1 MDKYFDRVTIE
12 LSDSEDDGEEVQK
25 EWVPH
30 SSQSNARSYIVS
42 NNCLRLCYFSVVY
55 QLKDRYKD
63 RPLPY
68 LIGTKEWHEKWHIG
82 LAEDEN
88 EESDDE
94 DKGGSGDDASL
105 SSSPA
110 MSVSSNVPL
119 SLSESENP
127 TGGNRPRKSGLSH
140 WLNLTGFFI
149 QIW

>member
-1 MDKYFDRVTIE
+1 M
-12 LSDSEDDGEEVQK
+12 
-25 EWVPH
+25 
-30 SSQSNARSYIVS
+30 
-42 NNCLRLCYFSVVY
+42 VY

-88 EESDDE
+88 EDSDDE
-94 DKGGSGDDASL
+94 DKRGSEDDASL

-110 MSVSSNVPL
+110 MSVSSDVPV

-140 WLNLTGFFI
+140 
-149 QIW
+149 